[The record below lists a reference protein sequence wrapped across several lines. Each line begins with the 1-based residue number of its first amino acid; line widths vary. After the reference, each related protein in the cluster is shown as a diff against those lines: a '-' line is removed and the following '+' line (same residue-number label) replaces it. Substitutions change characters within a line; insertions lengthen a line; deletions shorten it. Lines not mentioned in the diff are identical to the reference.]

1 MDLNILV
8 DSSIP
13 IGEQIKSQIRH
24 SIEMGKLEPSQQLP
38 TVKELASSLKFNY
51 NTVAAAY
58 RALEQEGYLVQNR
71 RAGTRV
77 ADVPPRPLENV
88 LLNHLGSRVAQEIKL
103 HQLSVGDVLK
113 TITTQ
118 VALDI
123 EAQPLRVA
131 VLAPS
136 PLDAHQAAER
146 TESILGDDFN
156 CIPMTPDHYTSADYH
171 LTVVDPALANA
182 LRATADVI
190 PTSTQADSWY
200 SHEFPAG
207 AD

>member
-1 MDLNILV
+1 MNSLI
-8 DSSIP
+8 S

-24 SIEMGKLEPSQQLP
+24 LIEAEQLEPTQQLP
-38 TVKELASSLKFNY
+38 TVKELASSLNLNY
-51 NTVAAAY
+51 NTIAAAY

-77 ADVPPRPLENV
+77 ADTPPQPLEHV
-88 LLNHLGSRVAQEIKL
+88 LLSHLGSRVAQEIKHHDL
-103 HQLSVGDVLK
+103 NVGDVLK

-118 VALDI
+118 VALDVK
-123 EAQPLRVA
+123 AQPLRVA

-136 PLDAHQAAER
+136 PLDAQQAAER
-146 TESILGDDFN
+146 TGSILGDDFN

-171 LTVVDPALANA
+171 LTVVDSALANA

-190 PTSTQADSWY
+190 PTSTQTDSWY

>member
-8 DSSIP
+8 DNPIP
-13 IGEQIKSQIRH
+13 IGEQLKSQLRH
-24 SIEMGKLEPSQQLP
+24 LIETNKLEPSQQLL
-38 TVKELASSLKFNY
+38 TVKELAKSLNLNY

-77 ADVPPRPLENV
+77 ADAPPRPLENV
-88 LLNHLGSRVAQEIKL
+88 LLNHLGSRVAQEIKHHDL
-103 HQLSVGDVLK
+103 NVGDVLK

-118 VALDI
+118 VALDTQ
-123 EAQPLRVA
+123 AQPLRVA

-136 PLDAHQAAER
+136 PLDAQQAAER
-146 TESILGDDFN
+146 TGSILGDDFT
-156 CIPMTPDHYTSADYH
+156 CIPMTPDHYSSADYH
-171 LTVVDPALANA
+171 LTVVDPVLANA

-190 PTSTQADSWY
+190 PTSTQTDSWY